1 MKNYENKYFL
11 TQLLLKLRDGGCP
24 LIGRK
29 EHVHTV
35 DIYRN
40 FFNWFVGECLSQLGP
55 QSNFTRRFLS
65 LHFLRFF
72 FFFCDL
78 ISRIDGT
85 WFQLGFFRLVQD
97 ILGFHNDAEGS
108 KGSQG
113 LNCSQCLTVSSLSS
127 LIDCLFDSF
136 DVNKEMA
143 LELLKSP
150 PLLKLMNQVF
160 GYLID
165 SLFSCYWRRLSI
177 GSIE

>member
-1 MKNYENKYFL
+1 MKTNIFSLSYCWNC
-11 TQLLLKLRDGGCP
+11 G
-24 LIGRK
+24 
-29 EHVHTV
+29 TV
-35 DIYRN
+35 DVHWLGARN
-40 FFNWFVGECLSQLGP
+40 MSTRWTFTAIFSTGSSVNASASSDRSPISPGAFSLSISWG
-55 QSNFTRRFLS
+55 
-65 LHFLRFF
+65 FF